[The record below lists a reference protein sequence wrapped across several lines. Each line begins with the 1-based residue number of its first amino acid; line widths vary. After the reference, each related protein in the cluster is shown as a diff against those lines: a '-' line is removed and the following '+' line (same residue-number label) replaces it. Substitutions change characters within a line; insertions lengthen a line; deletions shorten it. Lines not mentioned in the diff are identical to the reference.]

1 MRGIQIPIENLF
13 VKTSRHPHFPF
24 TFELEEDGIQGKLE
38 VVDLDRLSCALHR
51 LEIKKQEESRSN
63 VSFDILTRAN
73 RLKDQGEQIIQ
84 KVTYLLEPLSL
95 IEWDKYTPVVQIRSF
110 PPQVREDFIE
120 FYELL
125 LHGEENQTSLTLVRY
140 RNQKNNRLKETRPMI
155 LTREVLERLLGDLFG
170 VIKGGKAEVTA
181 YSS

>member
-1 MRGIQIPIENLF
+1 MRGIQILIENLF

-24 TFELEEDGIQGKLE
+24 TFEIEEDGIQGKLE
-38 VVDLDRLSCALHR
+38 VADLDRLSCALHR
-51 LEIKKQEESRSN
+51 LEIKKQEEGLES
-63 VSFDILTRAN
+63 LARAN
-73 RLKDQGEQIIQ
+73 RLKDLGEQIVQ

-125 LHGEENQTSLTLVRY
+125 LRGEENQTSLTLVRY

-155 LTREVLERLLGDLFG
+155 LTREVLEQLVGDLYG
-170 VIKGGKAEVTA
+170 VIKGGKREVTA